1 MGDNNL
7 TQLAMSA
14 ISANEKAIGLI
25 ETLEKEIV
33 SYKADFESNLALAN
47 NIYRKEK
54 ERLATID
61 LGQVPTEELLK
72 ELERRKEE

>member
-54 ERLATID
+54 ERLAVID
-61 LGQVPTEELLK
+61 LSQVQTGELLK
-72 ELERRKEE
+72 ELERRKE

>member
-25 ETLEKEIV
+25 ETLEKEIA

-47 NIYRKEK
+47 SICRKEK
-54 ERLATID
+54 ERLAVID
-61 LGQVPTEELLK
+61 LSQVPTGELLK
-72 ELERRKEE
+72 ELERRKE

>member
-14 ISANEKAIGLI
+14 ISANEKAIELAKI
-25 ETLEKEIV
+25 LEKEIAN
-33 SYKADFESNLALAN
+33 YKADFESNLALAN

-54 ERLATID
+54 ERLAVID
-61 LGQVPTEELLK
+61 LSQVPTEELLK